1 LKKSTTELK
10 ELSKDELH
18 LREQELYEELF
29 NLRVRHSTGQ
39 LENPI
44 QLRHLRRDIARVKT
58 FLRQAEI
65 PGSAAPAPRPEASG
79 KASAGS
85 RPKAPREAKAE
96 TKPKVSRKAGTD
108 TKKKRASK
116 S

>member
-1 LKKSTTELK
+1 MKKSTTELK

-44 QLRHLRRDIARVKT
+44 QLRRVRSETSAR
-58 FLRQAEI
+58 
-65 PGSAAPAPRPEASG
+65 
-79 KASAGS
+79 
-85 RPKAPREAKAE
+85 
-96 TKPKVSRKAGTD
+96 
-108 TKKKRASK
+108 
-116 S
+116 

>member
-1 LKKSTTELK
+1 MKKSASELK

-44 QLRHLRRDIARVKT
+44 QLRRVRKDIARVKT
-58 FLRQAEI
+58 FLRQSEI
-65 PGSAAPAPRPEASG
+65 PGSTAVAPRPEVSS
-79 KASAGS
+79 KAAPESKPKIPRKAGPDS
-85 RPKAPREAKAE
+85 KPKAP
-96 TKPKVSRKAGTD
+96 RKAGTD
-108 TKKKRASK
+108 SKKKRASK

>member
-1 LKKSTTELK
+1 LKKSTSELK

-44 QLRHLRRDIARVKT
+44 QLRRVRKDIARVKT
-58 FLRQAEI
+58 FLRQSEI
-65 PGSAAPAPRPEASG
+65 PG
-79 KASAGS
+79 
-85 RPKAPREAKAE
+85 KAE
-96 TKPKVSRKAGTD
+96 VTPKPEVSPKVAAGPKPKVPRKAGADSKPKVSRKAGTD
-108 TKKKRASK
+108 AKKKRASK
-116 S
+116 P